1 MSQQINLYNPLF
13 RKTGFSFASA
23 TALLYYVVAALAL
36 SGLAAV
42 YENYQLRNASAVARA
57 TEEMHKAALARLEK
71 LSATIA
77 QQKPNAQLEAEVQR
91 LESQLK
97 GRQEV
102 IEALNG
108 GVVGN
113 TVGFSDHMR
122 AFSRQTIDGLWL
134 TGFDIA
140 QGGNDISIQGRTL
153 NADLVSNYLDQLNRE
168 KPLQGHQFAMLRIG
182 QPPANVSAQRPGEA
196 PAPATA
202 RYLEFLLAT
211 NEALPAGGKGGA
223 GAAET
228 GLPPLLPRNNA
239 EAPR

>member
-13 RKTGFSFASA
+13 RKTGFSFSSA
-23 TALLYYVVAALAL
+23 TALLYYFVAALAL
-36 SGLAAV
+36 SGLAAA

-57 TEEMHKAALARLEK
+57 TDEMHKATLARLEK

-77 QQKPNAQLEAEVQR
+77 SQKPNAQLDAEVQR
-91 LESQLK
+91 LEAQLK

-122 AFSRQTIDGLWL
+122 AFSRQSIEGLWL

-168 KPLQGHQFAMLRIG
+168 KPLQGRQFATLRIG
-182 QPPANVSAQRPGEA
+182 QPAANASAPRPGEA
-196 PAPATA
+196 PAPAAA

-211 NEALPAGGKGGA
+211 NEAPSAGGKGGA
-223 GAAET
+223 T
-228 GLPPLLPRNNA
+228 GTESNLPPPLPRVNP
-239 EAPR
+239 EAAK